1 MIWLRLIFAAP
12 ICYWIWA
19 IYSNSLGA
27 EPVVKLNIQ
36 TGYTGLS
43 FLLFNLLLGWL
54 IWFKNKTL
62 LYIFRP
68 LILQRRWLG
77 IFTGVYFVL
86 HFLTYLAKE
95 AFEFTAF
102 EQIWTKNYLI
112 FGFSAFSL
120 LMILTLTSNSL
131 SVRLLKIKRW
141 KNLHRLVY
149 VAFLLMLG
157 HVFQIEKGNLILL
170 AAMIVPLLALQLWRL
185 LSTMRQRIRT

>member
-1 MIWLRLIFAAP
+1 M
-12 ICYWIWA
+12 
-19 IYSNSLGA
+19 
-27 EPVVKLNIQ
+27 VKLNIQ